1 MNGAGRKVRVLPDDL
16 ANQIAA
22 GEVVE
27 RPASVVKELVE
38 NALDA
43 HARRVRVDI
52 EGGGVGLVRVSDDG
66 DGMHRADAELSIVRH
81 ATSKIQSIDDLR
93 VIQSFGFRGE
103 ALPSI
108 ASVSRFSLRTRT
120 RDDIEG
126 TLVKVEGG
134 GTAEVSPCGVAV
146 GTSVEVRDLFFNVPA
161 RRKFLRAV
169 STESAHV
176 TDVVESA
183 ALCRPDVT
191 FVLARDG
198 RVGREWLRAESREE
212 RARDVFDDEPLALCA
227 GERGPMAVEAFLSR
241 PERARAGATRLLF
254 FVNGRPVKDR
264 TLARMVANA
273 YGSVLDAGRYPVGVV
288 HIDLPPDFVDVNVH
302 PQKAEVRFADG
313 KAIQDALYKI
323 ISLPLARAFGLPA
336 PGAHAW
342 SNYQKGR
349 EARAEAAQL
358 AAEEKAANPF
368 DVPPVVKQEP
378 LAMGSTASLPFGE
391 RKQRPAE
398 DKAAPPTTTF
408 QGSGRIIPEKPT
420 AGFGAQSAAG
430 DPKPQMFKQESNG
443 ISGQPP
449 RALAMVSSEPDPWGL
464 VADLPGPF
472 ATPASKAPEMP
483 SPVPM
488 PAAEMPVKPV
498 SYAAAFERQTIEKP
512 AAFGALIFV
521 AQMRLTFLVC
531 EGPDGMYVLDQHAA
545 AERVTFDRLRKAYET
560 RAVASQRLLIPEM
573 VTITAEESAIIEE
586 AQDDIVR
593 TGLEVSLRGP
603 REAAIVAIPQILSSR
618 ASPVV
623 LLRDLLAELSRVGE
637 RAFSGAIDLALAT
650 MACHGSVRAGDP
662 MSPEEAQAL
671 LRSLDDIDFAGHCP
685 HGRPVVMK
693 IRWSE
698 LEQKVGRR

>member
-1 MNGAGRKVRVLPDDL
+1 VNQVARKVRVLPDDL

-38 NALDA
+38 NSLDA

-52 EGGGVGLVRVSDDG
+52 EGGGVVLVRVSDDG
-66 DGMHRADAELSIVRH
+66 DGMPREDAELSLVRH

-120 RDDIEG
+120 RDDVEG
-126 TLVKVEGG
+126 ALVRVEGG
-134 GTAEVSPCGVAV
+134 GPAEVSPCGVAV
-146 GTSVEVRDLFFNVPA
+146 GTSIEVRDLFYNVPA

-176 TDVVESA
+176 TEVVECA
-183 ALCRPDVT
+183 ALCRPEVT
-191 FVLARDG
+191 FVLSRDG
-198 RVGREWLRAESREE
+198 RVAREWLRAESREE
-212 RARDVFDDEPLALCA
+212 RARDVFDDEPLAHCT
-227 GERGPMAVEAFLSR
+227 GERGPLSVEAFLSK
-241 PERARAGATRLLF
+241 PERARAGATHLLF

-273 YGSVLDAGRYPVGVV
+273 YGSVLEAGRYPVGVV
-288 HIDLPPDFVDVNVH
+288 FIDLPPDYVDVNVH
-302 PQKAEVRFADG
+302 PQKAEVRFADS

-323 ISLPLARAFGLPA
+323 IALPLASAFGLPA

-358 AAEEKAANPF
+358 AAAEILANPLNLP
-368 DVPPVVKQEP
+368 PPVKSEP
-378 LAMGSTASLPFGE
+378 LAVGSTAPLPFGE
-391 RKQRPAE
+391 RKTRPAE
-398 DKAAPPTTTF
+398 DKSAITTTF
-408 QGSGRIIPEKPT
+408 QGSGRSIPETQKP
-420 AGFGAQSAAG
+420 
-430 DPKPQMFKQESNG
+430 SNG
-443 ISGQPP
+443 ISGQPF
-449 RALAMVSSEPDPWGL
+449 RALATVSSEPDPWGL
-464 VADLPGPF
+464 VADTPGPF
-472 ATPASKAPEMP
+472 SPGAPKEPPKELEIISLGPVPAPEMP
-483 SPVPM
+483 AKNVP
-488 PAAEMPVKPV
+488 
-498 SYAAAFERQTIEKP
+498 YAAVIERQTVEKP
-512 AAFGALIFV
+512 AAFGALSFV

-545 AERVTFDRLRKAYET
+545 AERVTFDRLRKTYDA

-573 VTITAEESAIIEE
+573 VTITADESAIIEE
-586 AQDDIVR
+586 AQDDILR

-603 REAAIVAIPQILSSR
+603 REAAIIAVPQILAHK
-618 ASPVV
+618 ASPIV

-637 RAFSGAIDLALAT
+637 RAFSSAIDLALAT

-662 MSPEEAQAL
+662 VAPEEAQSL
-671 LRSLDDIDFAGHCP
+671 LRSLDEVDFAGHCP
-685 HGRPVVMK
+685 HGRPVIMK